1 MRGELSNLKSEI
13 PDRCQIQSSYQE
25 GGKAKGVCRL
35 MHWKSRGRS
44 IKCGCT
50 MRAVTWP
57 KPLLGSEGNATDVQG
72 DWHAAAQSFSSP
84 VSKQASWEGFH
95 GMWPASI
102 VQQLRKR
109 LPPGYVAEPR
119 SSISAR

>member
-1 MRGELSNLKSEI
+1 M
-13 PDRCQIQSSYQE
+13 
-25 GGKAKGVCRL
+25 
-35 MHWKSRGRS
+35 
-44 IKCGCT
+44 
-50 MRAVTWP
+50 
-57 KPLLGSEGNATDVQG
+57 PLRD
-72 DWHAAAQSFSSP
+72 HFRPP

-119 SSISAR
+119 AHLGTLMEIDVGALESTDVTGEPKKLAETTARQLLPGLPWRRWWQSTLTHRMNTNTKSAFSTWSGTKAGRSHRAC

>member
-1 MRGELSNLKSEI
+1 M
-13 PDRCQIQSSYQE
+13 
-25 GGKAKGVCRL
+25 
-35 MHWKSRGRS
+35 
-44 IKCGCT
+44 
-50 MRAVTWP
+50 
-57 KPLLGSEGNATDVQG
+57 PLRD
-72 DWHAAAQSFSSP
+72 HFRPP

-119 SSISAR
+119 VHLGTLMEIDVRASESADVRRTGATGGNGGAAMPPPELPWRRWWQ